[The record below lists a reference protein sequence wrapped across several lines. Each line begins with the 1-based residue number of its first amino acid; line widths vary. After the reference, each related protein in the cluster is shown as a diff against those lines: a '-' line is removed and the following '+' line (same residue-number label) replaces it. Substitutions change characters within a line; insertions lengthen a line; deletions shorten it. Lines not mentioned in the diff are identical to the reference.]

1 MSATALP
8 IPADRYANKWLIAF
22 AVTLGAVI
30 ELIDTSIINVALPH
44 ISANLGATIEE
55 VTWVSVGY
63 ILAAVIVLPMTGW
76 LSAFFGRTRY
86 YVGSIILFTIA
97 SFLCG
102 ASRSLDMLVLCRII
116 QGIGG
121 GALIA
126 TSQSILYESFPPDE
140 QTLAAAIFGIGM
152 MIGPAIGPT
161 LGGIIVDRYDWPWIF
176 YINIPIGFLATVMIL
191 SFVRDP
197 VHEHKAGRFDF
208 VGFTLLAAGLGCL
221 QFVLERGEHY
231 DWFESPLIRSL
242 TAFAVIMLSVLIW
255 WELTTDQPMI
265 NLRLLRHRNLAAG
278 CLAMAAVGLALYGS
292 IFAVPLFTQNLLG
305 YDAATTGWVL
315 FPGAVGSAVA
325 MFGITRMP
333 KTIDRRYITVTG
345 ACILVV
351 AMFMH
356 SQWTTQS
363 GRPDMFW
370 PIVLRGVGAGMMF
383 VPLAASTVAG
393 LKGPDMAQGSAMFNL
408 ARQLGGSFG
417 LAWLATQLT
426 TATAINRGNLVSHVT
441 MFNPETQRR
450 LTMLTAAMRT
460 HVGDPVLAA
469 RQAQAILDRMVQ
481 GQALM
486 LTYDQ
491 LFRVVG
497 IVIFCCLPLL
507 VLQRR
512 PAGPVEVP
520 TDLH

>member
-8 IPADRYANKWLIAF
+8 LRADRYANKWPIAF

-86 YVGSIILFTIA
+86 YIGSIILFTIA

-102 ASRSLDMLVLCRII
+102 ASRSLEVLVLCRII

-126 TSQSILYESFPPDE
+126 TSQAILYESFPPDE

-176 YINIPIGFLATVMIL
+176 YINIPIGFVATIMIL
-191 SFVRDP
+191 TFVKDP

-231 DWFESPLIRSL
+231 DWFESNLIRWL
-242 TAFAVIMLSVLIW
+242 TGTATVMLVSLIW
-255 WELTTDQPMI
+255 WELHIDQPMI
-265 NLRLLRHRNLAAG
+265 NLRLLKHRSLAAG
-278 CLAMAAVGLALYGS
+278 CLAMGAVGLALYGS
-292 IFAVPLFTQNLLG
+292 IFAVPLLTQNLLG

-315 FPGAVGSAVA
+315 FPGAVGSAIG
-325 MFGITRMP
+325 MFGITRLP
-333 KTIDRRYITVTG
+333 KNIDRRLIAATG
-345 ACILVV
+345 ALILVV

-356 SQWTTQS
+356 GQFTTMT
-363 GRPDMFW
+363 GRQQLFW
-370 PIVLRGVGAGMMF
+370 PIVLRGVGAGLMF

-426 TATAINRGNLVSHVT
+426 TATAVNRANLVTYVT
-441 MFNPETQRR
+441 STNPEVQRR
-450 LTMLTAAMRT
+450 LAMLTAAMQSR
-460 HVGDPVLAA
+460 VGDPVLAA
-469 RQAQAILDRMVQ
+469 RQARAILDRMVQ
-481 GQALM
+481 AQALI

-491 LFRVVG
+491 LFRIVG
-497 IVIFCCLPLL
+497 VVIFCCLPLIF
-507 VLQRR
+507 LQKK
-512 PAGPVEVP
+512 PSGGAPS
-520 TDLH
+520 DLH